1 MTKIENVSNSTFLS
15 NQNSSK
21 ASNNYIKTPELQAD
35 TLELSSS
42 IPKKNNKWKYIIG
55 GIVTAGITAFAA
67 IKTHKFIKNKKIR
80 LAEEARKAAE
90 DARKAAEDAKK
101 LKEEA
106 RKAAEEA
113 KKAEAERIKAEEARK
128 AAQETK
134 ITEPNNIKALNN
146 VQRIRPQGLS
156 RATNL
161 GIDFGEDLTRL
172 VQEGKVTPED
182 VQNLAQKHLQTDKV
196 RIHSM
201 SDYHKFGPVGVN
213 ADKKAA
219 TTRAHFSEDG
229 KFVGLD
235 IFVPDLNTGSKDE
248 ILEFIDKTAHEITHA
263 AQFLA
268 MKDAPLEHYASN
280 IEGKLLNYLQKVITD
295 QFIGKMVAD
304 AQRGYISKA
313 GIDGFANVTEYFR
326 FMDSPA
332 TNISREIIGEFLSI
346 GRNSTEQ
353 SKNIKSIYDFLFTN
367 LTKQMHNDPNLLAL
381 MQKKGGYNELKEFVK
396 DLCVHTFKNEEE
408 AYRAGQIMRQQING
422 TVNET
427 TYNDLI
433 HTVMGMCADALK

>member
-134 ITEPNNIKALNN
+134 ITEPNNIIKKWNYIVEKRQKPLAL
-146 VQRIRPQGLS
+146 
-156 RATNL
+156 
-161 GIDFGEDLTRL
+161 
-172 VQEGKVTPED
+172 
-182 VQNLAQKHLQTDKV
+182 
-196 RIHSM
+196 
-201 SDYHKFGPVGVN
+201 KF
-213 ADKKAA
+213 K
-219 TTRAHFSEDG
+219 
-229 KFVGLD
+229 
-235 IFVPDLNTGSKDE
+235 
-248 ILEFIDKTAHEITHA
+248 EFIDSILK
-263 AQFLA
+263 FF
-268 MKDAPLEHYASN
+268 PF
-280 IEGKLLNYLQKVITD
+280 KLN
-295 QFIGKMVAD
+295 F
-304 AQRGYISKA
+304 
-313 GIDGFANVTEYFR
+313 
-326 FMDSPA
+326 
-332 TNISREIIGEFLSI
+332 
-346 GRNSTEQ
+346 
-353 SKNIKSIYDFLFTN
+353 
-367 LTKQMHNDPNLLAL
+367 
-381 MQKKGGYNELKEFVK
+381 
-396 DLCVHTFKNEEE
+396 
-408 AYRAGQIMRQQING
+408 
-422 TVNET
+422 
-427 TYNDLI
+427 
-433 HTVMGMCADALK
+433 